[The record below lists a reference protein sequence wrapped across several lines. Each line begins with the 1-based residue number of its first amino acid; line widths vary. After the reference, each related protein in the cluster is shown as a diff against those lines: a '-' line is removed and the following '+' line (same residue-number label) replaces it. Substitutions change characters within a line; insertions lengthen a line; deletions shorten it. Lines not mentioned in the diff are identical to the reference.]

1 MTDNALP
8 QPAATPALKGATAAN
23 LRRFRI
29 GIASGLVLAF
39 GGLVFVAVATVLAI
53 SIWSAR
59 ENTLSLL
66 QDKTQSTMRLILG
79 NIDRHLQPAED
90 QLEYL
95 AKKIETGEIDAGDD
109 AEMTIFLTGAL
120 AATPDVRT
128 LVLLRTDFT
137 TVQVPVAPAARH
149 DRPDNPA
156 GLELATAIL
165 ADAERRQGLYWAEVV
180 RPPGERTTMINVRRP
195 VRRNGE
201 FLGLLAAGVEADH
214 LSDLLDNDAYKL
226 GGSAFILYDDEF
238 VLAHPQMIL
247 GFPGLSPAQPLPR
260 VDQIVDPVLAAYLRP
275 GDIAGL
281 NIEGRLSGS
290 MNVRFLDTSE
300 GEFVALFQKIDGYSD
315 RPWTVVVYFPEAE
328 LTETIR
334 RAAAAAIA
342 GLAVLLVALIVAFV
356 IARQLSAPIGRLAV
370 SANQIKDLRLDGVK
384 PLPASSFAEL
394 SDASSAFNSMIVGL
408 RWFETYVP
416 RTLVQ
421 RLIGQGDAAAGISAD
436 RSVTVLFTDIAGFTG
451 QSEHMTAAE
460 TATFLNQH
468 FSLLS
473 QCVEAEGGTID
484 KFIGDAL
491 MAFWGAPEQQPDHA
505 ARACRAALSI
515 RAAVKADN
523 AARIATGKPPV
534 RVRIGLHSGH
544 AVVGNIGAPQRM
556 NYTIVGD
563 TVNVAN
569 RLEALAK
576 TETPQD
582 ADDEVTILL
591 SAATAEAAGTA
602 IAPVK
607 TGSFQIRGR
616 SEAIDVF
623 AL

>member
-1 MTDNALP
+1 M
-8 QPAATPALKGATAAN
+8 
-23 LRRFRI
+23 
-29 GIASGLVLAF
+29 
-39 GGLVFVAVATVLAI
+39 FVAVAAVLAI

-66 QDKTQSTMRLILG
+66 QDKTQSTMRLILSD
-79 NIDRHLQPAED
+79 IDRHLQPAED

-95 AKKIETGEIDAGDD
+95 AKKIEAGEIDSGDD
-109 AEMTIFLTGAL
+109 AEMTTFMTGAL
-120 AATPDVRT
+120 AATPDVRI
-128 LVLLRTDFT
+128 LVLLRPDLSAIE
-137 TVQVPVAPAARH
+137 VPVVSPTPQAQA
-149 DRPDNPA
+149 NIQA
-156 GLELATAIL
+156 GLELARTIL
-165 ADAERRQGLYWAEVV
+165 ADAEKRQELFWAEVV
-180 RPPGERTTMINVRRP
+180 RAPRERTTMINVRRP
-195 VRRNGE
+195 LRRDGR
-201 FLGLLAAGVEADH
+201 FLGLLAAGVEADR
-214 LSDLLDNDAYKL
+214 LSDLLDNVAYKL
-226 GGSAFILYDDEF
+226 GGSAFILYDDGY

-247 GFPGLSPAQPLPR
+247 GFPGLSPSQPLPR

-275 GDIAGL
+275 SDNAGL
-281 NIEGRLSGS
+281 DIEGRLSSS
-290 MNVRFLDTSE
+290 MNIRFLDTSE
-300 GEFVALFQKIDGYSD
+300 GEYIALFQQIDGYSD

-342 GLAVLLVALIVAFV
+342 GLAVLLIALIVAFI

-384 PLPASSFAEL
+384 PLPTSSFAEL

-421 RLIGQGDAAAGISAD
+421 RLIGQGDTSAGISAD
-436 RSVTVLFTDIAGFTG
+436 RNVTVLFTDIAGFTG
-451 QSEHMTAAE
+451 QSEHMTAGE
-460 TATFLNQH
+460 TATFLNHH

-491 MAFWGAPEQQPDHA
+491 MAFWGAPEYQPDHA
-505 ARACRAALSI
+505 ARACRAALAI

-523 AARIATGKPPV
+523 AARIANGQPPV
-534 RVRIGLHSGH
+534 HVRIGLHSGH

-576 TETPQD
+576 TETPSG
-582 ADDEVTILL
+582 ADNEVAILL
-591 SAATAEAAGTA
+591 SAATASAAGSAMT
-602 IAPVK
+602 PVK
-607 TGSFQIRGR
+607 AGSFQIRGR
-616 SEAIDVF
+616 SEEIEVF
-623 AL
+623 AI

>member
-1 MTDNALP
+1 MNDGVSRQKATTSALRGTE
-8 QPAATPALKGATAAN
+8 QPKLP
-23 LRRFRI
+23 RFRI

-39 GGLVFVAVATVLAI
+39 GGLVFVAVAAVLAI
-53 SIWSAR
+53 SVWSAR

-66 QDKTQSTMRLILG
+66 QDKTQSTMGLIIS

-95 AKKIETGEIDAGDD
+95 AKKIEAGEIDPDDD
-109 AEMTIFLTGAL
+109 AEMTTFLTGAL
-120 AATPDVRT
+120 AGTPHVRT
-128 LVLLRTDFT
+128 LVLLRPDLT
-137 TVQVPVAPAARH
+137 TVEVPNSPLPPHAPANDQARL
-149 DRPDNPA
+149 D
-156 GLELATAIL
+156 LALTIL
-165 ADAERRQGLYWAEVV
+165 ADAERRQAPFWAEVV
-180 RPPGERTTMINVRRP
+180 RPPRERTTMINVRRP
-195 VRRNGE
+195 LRRDGA
-201 FLGLLAAGVEADH
+201 FLGLLAAGVEADR

-226 GGSAFILYDDEF
+226 GGSAFILYDDDY

-247 GFPGLSPAQPLPR
+247 GFPDLSPSQPLPR
-260 VDQIVDPVLAAYLRP
+260 VNQIADPVLAAYLAPVDRALL
-275 GDIAGL
+275 D
-281 NIEGRLSGS
+281 IEGRLSGATS
-290 MNVRFLDTSE
+290 FRFLDTE
-300 GEFVALFQKIDGYSD
+300 ENEYVALSRTIDGYSD
-315 RPWTVVVYFPEAE
+315 RPWTVVVYFSEAE

-342 GLAVLLVALIVAFV
+342 GLAVLLIALIVAFV

-370 SANQIKDLRLDGVK
+370 GANQIRDLKFDGVK

-394 SDASSAFNSMIVGL
+394 SDASTAFNSMIVGL

-421 RLIGQGDAAAGISAD
+421 RLIGQGDAGAGASID
-436 RSVTVLFTDIAGFTG
+436 REVTVLFTDIVGFTG
-451 QSEHMTAAE
+451 QSERMSAGE
-460 TATFLNQH
+460 TATFLNHH

-505 ARACRAALSI
+505 VRACRAALAI

-523 AARIATGKPPV
+523 AQRTADGRRPV
-534 RVRIGLHSGH
+534 HVRIGLHSGH
-544 AVVGNIGAPQRM
+544 VVVGNIGAPQRM

-576 TETPQD
+576 TETPPGVD
-582 ADDEVTILL
+582 GEVAILL
-591 SAATAEAAGTA
+591 SAATAAAADTTA
-602 IAPVK
+602 TPVK
-607 TGSFQIRGR
+607 AGSFQIRGR
-616 SEAIDVF
+616 SEEIDVF
-623 AL
+623 AI